1 MSNLSMLHGFSS
13 LFLGKHYRMFDDRY
27 VDFETATHHC
37 EELGAR
43 LPVLYSKETIDIV
56 QKYLEISNF
65 SNFEQ
70 WDRSSRRVWLGLVF
84 DRSSEV
90 LHWVDGQKIS
100 NYPAS
105 SRLFVW
111 EARKLLSAE
120 ATRAN
125 SKRHYG
131 FYIDGDIAKLPGG
144 KSNLIPNLK

>member
-1 MSNLSMLHGFSS
+1 M
-13 LFLGKHYRMFDDRY
+13 
-27 VDFETATHHC
+27 
-37 EELGAR
+37 
-43 LPVLYSKETIDIV
+43 ETIDIV
-56 QKYLEISNF
+56 KKYLATAKF
-65 SNFEQ
+65 TVFHQ
-70 WDRSSRRVWLGLVF
+70 WNRSSRRVWLGLVF